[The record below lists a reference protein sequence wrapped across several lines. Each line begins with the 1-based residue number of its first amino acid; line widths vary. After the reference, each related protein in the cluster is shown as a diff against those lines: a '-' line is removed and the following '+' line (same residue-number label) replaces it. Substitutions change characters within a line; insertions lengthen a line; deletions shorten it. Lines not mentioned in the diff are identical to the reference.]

1 MDLRRAHVLLFTKL
15 AHLYDSGVPLAGAL
29 DIVKAELDEPLQG
42 ALGGVIDDIYRGVGF
57 ADALERRPE
66 CFGPEIVGVIR
77 AGEQRGELGVAANHV
92 AEGLSGRAL
101 DPMGPGGKHID
112 EFLEFAAHGGL
123 VHIEPTPGG
132 GRLRVRGPDGLE
144 DAGSAEIGSIAVG
157 LQRMAGLDDAGEGV
171 FFWKDRV
178 VRVALMATPEGPSG
192 VISVSGVPGDE
203 PAEAA
208 AWRAGP
214 PGLLAVV
221 GPRRSDKDG
230 CLRSILGGFDA
241 VATKRIAVGL
251 PIPEALPAVDLE
263 TALAHDPDVLCL
275 ARLKTVEEV
284 RVIAN
289 ALRGGVHVMCGM
301 DATGEEAREWLA
313 GWELGHHLRGVIEV
327 SPAT

>member
-42 ALGGVIDDIYRGVGF
+42 ALGGVIDDIYRGVAF

-313 GWELGHHLRGVIEV
+313 GWGLGHHLRGVIEV

>member
-29 DIVKAELDEPLQG
+29 DIVKAEVGEPLHS
-42 ALGGVIDDIYRGVGF
+42 ALGGVLDDIYRGVAF

-77 AGEQRGELGVAANHV
+77 AGEQRGELGVAAQSV
-92 AEGLSGRAL
+92 ADGLSGRAL
-101 DPMGPGGKHID
+101 DPTGPGAEHLD
-112 EFLEFAAHGGL
+112 EFLEFASHGGL
-123 VHIEPTPGG
+123 VHFEPTPEG
-132 GRLRVRGPDGLE
+132 GRLRVRGSDGLE
-144 DAGSAEIGSIAVG
+144 DAGAAEIGAIVVG
-157 LQRMAGLDDAGEGV
+157 LQRLTGLDNSGEGV

-192 VISVSGVPGDE
+192 VLSVSGVPGAE
-203 PAEAA
+203 PAAAA
-208 AWRAGP
+208 AWRMGP

-221 GPRRSDKDG
+221 GSRRCDKDG
-230 CLRSILGGFDA
+230 CLRSIIGSFDA

-284 RVIAN
+284 RVISN
-289 ALRGGVHVMCGM
+289 ALRGGVHVVCGL
-301 DATGEEAREWLA
+301 DATGEEAQEWLA
-313 GWELGHHLRGVIEV
+313 GWGLGHHLRGVIDV